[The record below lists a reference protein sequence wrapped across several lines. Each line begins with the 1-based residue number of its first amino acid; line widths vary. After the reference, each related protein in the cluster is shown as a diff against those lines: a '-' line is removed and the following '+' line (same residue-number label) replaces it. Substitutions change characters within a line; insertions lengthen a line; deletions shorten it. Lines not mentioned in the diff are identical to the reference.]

1 MGNSEST
8 SDDTPD
14 YLPHQYPHAG
24 SSLEPNSRTKQQA
37 THIAD
42 NYSSVEQVRNI
53 VSSIIL

>member
-14 YLPHQYPHAG
+14 QYSHAG
-24 SSLEPNSRTKQQA
+24 SSLESNSRRIQLP

-42 NYSSVEQVRNI
+42 NYSSVEQVRSI
-53 VSSIIL
+53 VSSLSF

>member
-14 YLPHQYPHAG
+14 YLPHQHFHAG

-42 NYSSVEQVRNI
+42 NYSSVEEVRSI
-53 VSSIIL
+53 VLKYI